1 MNLAEKEQYLTEVL
15 TRDEYRKFV
24 EYMSNQNVAYIV
36 EKLDDDFQVTL
47 DDTPLTFW
55 GEVLEVIRTV

>member
-24 EYMSNQNVAYIV
+24 EYMSNQNVSYIV
-36 EKLDDDFQVTL
+36 EKLDDNFKVTL

-55 GEVLEVIRTV
+55 GEVLEVIRNV

>member
-24 EYMSNQNVAYIV
+24 EYMSNQNVSYIV
-36 EKLDDDFQVTL
+36 EKLDDDFKVTL

-55 GEVLEVIRTV
+55 GEVLEVIRNV

>member
-24 EYMSNQNVAYIV
+24 EYMSNQNVSYIV

>member
-24 EYMSNQNVAYIV
+24 EYMSNQNVSYVV
-36 EKLDDDFQVTL
+36 EKLDDDFKVTL

-55 GEVLEVIRTV
+55 GEVLEVIRNV

>member
-24 EYMSNQNVAYIV
+24 EYMSNQNVSYIV
-36 EKLDDDFQVTL
+36 EKLDDDFKVTL
-47 DDTPLTFW
+47 DNTPLTFW

>member
-24 EYMSNQNVAYIV
+24 EYMSNQNVSYIV
-36 EKLDDDFQVTL
+36 EKLDDDFKVTL
-47 DDTPLTFW
+47 DNTPLTFW
-55 GEVLEVIRTV
+55 GEVLEVIRNV

>member
-24 EYMSNQNVAYIV
+24 EYMSNQNVAYVV
-36 EKLDDDFQVTL
+36 EKLDNNFKVTL

-55 GEVLEVIRTV
+55 GEVLEVIRNV

>member
-24 EYMSNQNVAYIV
+24 EYMSNQNVAYVV
-36 EKLDDDFQVTL
+36 EKLDDDFKVTL

-55 GEVLEVIRTV
+55 GEVLEVIRNV

>member
-24 EYMSNQNVAYIV
+24 EYMSNQNVSYIV
-36 EKLDDDFQVTL
+36 EKLDDDFKVTL

-55 GEVLEVIRTV
+55 GEVLEVSRNV

>member
-24 EYMSNQNVAYIV
+24 EYMSNQNVAYVV
-36 EKLDDDFQVTL
+36 EKLDDDFKVTL

>member
-24 EYMSNQNVAYIV
+24 EYMSNQNVSYIV
-36 EKLDDDFQVTL
+36 EKLDDDFKVTL

-55 GEVLEVIRTV
+55 GEVLKVIRNV

>member
-36 EKLDDDFQVTL
+36 EKLDDDFKVTL

-55 GEVLEVIRTV
+55 GEVLEVIRNV

>member
-36 EKLDDDFQVTL
+36 EKLDDDFKVTL

-55 GEVLEVIRTV
+55 GEGLEVIRNV

>member
-55 GEVLEVIRTV
+55 GEVLEVIRNV

>member
-24 EYMSNQNVAYIV
+24 EYMSNQNVSYIV
-36 EKLDDDFQVTL
+36 EKLDDDFKVTL

>member
-24 EYMSNQNVAYIV
+24 EYMSNQNVAYVV
-36 EKLDDDFQVTL
+36 EKLDNNFKVTL

>member
-24 EYMSNQNVAYIV
+24 EYMSNQNVSYIV
-36 EKLDDDFQVTL
+36 EKLDNDFKVTL

-55 GEVLEVIRTV
+55 GEVLEVIRNV

>member
-15 TRDEYRKFV
+15 TREEYRKFV
-24 EYMSNQNVAYIV
+24 EYMSNQKVSYIV
-36 EKLDDDFQVTL
+36 EKLDDDFKVTL

-55 GEVLEVIRTV
+55 GEVLEVIRNV